1 MMLFEMTNSN
11 PLSLLGFVADL
22 ADSIGI
28 ISKSIPESVLLHTID
43 NAVFVR
49 IFQEYFC
56 YSINLSNIVLSTNLS
71 YDWYIRLRSIYLT
84 MEF

>member
-11 PLSLLGFVADL
+11 PLSLLDFVADL

-71 YDWYIRLRSIYLT
+71 YDWYIRVRSIYLT

>member
-11 PLSLLGFVADL
+11 PLSLLDFVADL
-22 ADSIGI
+22 ADSIGV

-43 NAVFVR
+43 NAVFVL

>member
-11 PLSLLGFVADL
+11 PLSLLDFVADL

-71 YDWYIRLRSIYLT
+71 YDWYIRQRSIYLT

>member
-43 NAVFVR
+43 NAVFVC
-49 IFQEYFC
+49 I
-56 YSINLSNIVLSTNLS
+56 LS
-71 YDWYIRLRSIYLT
+71 
-84 MEF
+84 

>member
-11 PLSLLGFVADL
+11 PLSLLDFVADL
-22 ADSIGI
+22 AHSIGI

>member
-11 PLSLLGFVADL
+11 PLSLLDFVADL